1 MAFVVGGDGS
11 FEVEL
16 YSPEG
21 GCQYVLKSVPDYLMS
36 EFWRPVLAYIS
47 DKILACGGSENNRYC
62 WSYDERND
70 EWIDITRSS
79 HSHNHQPGIFCCRND
94 LKIYAEVESLRARFP
109 GIWTGPP

>member
-1 MAFVVGGDGS
+1 LSKQLFSLSGNVAFVVGGDGS

-62 WSYDERND
+62 WSYDQMMD
-70 EWIDITRSS
+70 EWFDISSSS
-79 HSHNHQPGIFCCRND
+79 HFHNHQPGIFCCRND
-94 LKIYAEVESLRARFP
+94 LKIYLD
-109 GIWTGPP
+109 